1 LTLPRIDNP
10 SAIFHYTAAPQLLQ
24 RLSQSNSDFL
34 YNIITT
40 GGYGYGA
47 HPVLPT
53 SALCHNPSSSG
64 FNYWPPLWGTL
75 GRQQCKVETIGP
87 LGAGGTRL
95 NCLDHMHLMPRHV
108 TTFMMNPHYYNPN
121 ALILQLQ
128 TLIVCLQERCMLVT
142 VSSYS
147 RCQSCPTSLAAHSRV
162 TCDV

>member
-1 LTLPRIDNP
+1 MTLPRIYNP

-40 GGYGYGA
+40 GGYDYGA
-47 HPVLPT
+47 HPVAPT

-75 GRQQCKVETIGP
+75 GRQQCKVETFGP

-95 NCLDHMHLMPRHV
+95 NRLDHMHLMPRHV
-108 TTFMMNPHYYNPN
+108 TTFMMNPQYYNPN

-128 TLIVCLQERCMLVT
+128 TPNIVLAGTLYAGDGVVIQQVPKLPHIAR
-142 VSSYS
+142 SPQS
-147 RCQSCPTSLAAHSRV
+147 R
-162 TCDV
+162 DM